1 MRFDT
6 VDVVCAIIQ
15 QNGNI
20 LGTRRSGSSFRAG
33 KWEFPGGKVKAE
45 ELPEVAIIREINEE
59 LGISI
64 RVVKRLPSFVHH
76 YPETSIRLIP
86 FICRWEKGEI
96 SLKDHDR
103 HAWISGEKL
112 SEYDWSDADR
122 NLISF
127 ILPSTDLLHD
137 FIA

>member
-1 MRFDT
+1 MTVDT
-6 VDVVCAIIQ
+6 VDVVCALIRQ
-15 QNGNI
+15 KGNI
-20 LGTRRSGSSFRAG
+20 LGTRRSGSSFRTG
-33 KWEFPGGKVKAE
+33 KWEFPGGKIKAE
-45 ELPEVAIIREINEE
+45 ELPEVAIVREINEE

-64 RVVKRLPSFVHH
+64 RVVKRLPSLVHH

-86 FICRWEKGEI
+86 FICHWEKGEI

-103 HAWISGEKL
+103 YAWISREKL

-137 FIA
+137 SIA